1 MVKQGK
7 LKLTQPMTRELI
19 NQVIDK
25 EMEME
30 NQPSEKEL
38 AINYMSQM
46 VDQGYIVTDDPA
58 KRYTVQEMMDLTYAY
73 LDGYN
78 DAMKTLELSMK
89 KLLYN
94 TNNPFLDQHP

>member
-1 MVKQGK
+1 
-7 LKLTQPMTRELI
+7 
-19 NQVIDK
+19 VIDK
-25 EMEME
+25 EMEMQ

-38 AINYMSQM
+38 ALNYMNQM
-46 VDQGYIVTDDPA
+46 VDQGYVVTDDPA

-94 TNNPFLDQHP
+94 TNNPFDQHP

>member
-1 MVKQGK
+1 
-7 LKLTQPMTRELI
+7 
-19 NQVIDK
+19 
-25 EMEME
+25 
-30 NQPSEKEL
+30 
-38 AINYMSQM
+38 
-46 VDQGYIVTDDPA
+46 
-58 KRYTVQEMMDLTYAY
+58 MMDLTYAY